1 MMEFGWGGCTTVQEI
16 WLCKFVGN
24 YIMSNI
30 NFGRYILM
38 IGSIILG
45 LVGIVLIAFGYLVWK
60 KEKISLFHDYHYEKV
75 SEEDK
80 KVFCTISGI
89 EVVLIGIGILTTAI
103 IIGITDSFWSFIA
116 FVVGFVVGLIML
128 IYAGIRYN
136 H

>member
-1 MMEFGWGGCTTVQEI
+1 
-16 WLCKFVGN
+16 
-24 YIMSNI
+24 
-30 NFGRYILM
+30 M
-38 IGSIILG
+38 IASIILG
-45 LVGIVLIAFGYLVWK
+45 LVGSVLIVLGYLIWK

-80 KVFCTISGI
+80 KAFCTISGI
-89 EVVLIGIGILTTAI
+89 GVVLIGIGILTTAI